1 MTEGVPM
8 SGSHC
13 QTRHTF
19 SIYKYVMAQMVSN
32 PAAMPETQVR
42 SRCRED
48 PLEEGMATHSSTLAW
63 EIPWIEEPGGLQ
75 PVGPKE
81 PGTPEQLTLS
91 LWRVW
96 QGWGGQGLEG
106 LVSVGCRQHTAKQ
119 ALCESFVYVNISS
132 DAVGCGMPWHRDGG
146 WFCEWEG
153 TRWMLGK
160 HRCLNKQRVSDLWK
174 ALETHCINLD
184 FSVLLECNLA
194 WEWRPY
200 SSSPSPHPQP
210 TPNLVHNFVLSTYLF
225 KSLGVEWWMESINER
240 MKQWMSGEGDELTF
254 ITRPAIEPWCLTLW
268 HLVGAP

>member
-1 MTEGVPM
+1 MFRACHSVWLTECFCSHLLLTVLVINIIVVVKMTEGVPM

-96 QGWGGQGLEG
+96 QGWG
-106 LVSVGCRQHTAKQ
+106 V
-119 ALCESFVYVNISS
+119 
-132 DAVGCGMPWHRDGG
+132 
-146 WFCEWEG
+146 
-153 TRWMLGK
+153 
-160 HRCLNKQRVSDLWK
+160 RV
-174 ALETHCINLD
+174 
-184 FSVLLECNLA
+184 
-194 WEWRPY
+194 
-200 SSSPSPHPQP
+200 
-210 TPNLVHNFVLSTYLF
+210 
-225 KSLGVEWWMESINER
+225 
-240 MKQWMSGEGDELTF
+240 
-254 ITRPAIEPWCLTLW
+254 
-268 HLVGAP
+268 